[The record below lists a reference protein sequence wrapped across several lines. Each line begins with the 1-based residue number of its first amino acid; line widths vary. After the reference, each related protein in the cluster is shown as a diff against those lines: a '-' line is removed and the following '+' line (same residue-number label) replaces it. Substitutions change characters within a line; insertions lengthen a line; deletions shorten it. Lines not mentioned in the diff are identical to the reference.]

1 MAEEPSEDYYWHTR
15 SAQCWKRK
23 KTKTLWTKPRRRT
36 RDEGNSGTAEE
47 PEWWMLDGDGVD
59 VVELDLDWGI
69 EWEWGGIFDA
79 EKERVGE
86 DVGCSEADQ
95 LHCKPS

>member
-1 MAEEPSEDYYWHTR
+1 
-15 SAQCWKRK
+15 
-23 KTKTLWTKPRRRT
+23 
-36 RDEGNSGTAEE
+36 
-47 PEWWMLDGDGVD
+47 MLDGDGVD